1 MDECLPKNGF
11 DKKGDLKVDI
21 NFFSNLNTFMSCD
34 DKNKF
39 FGLYAAED
47 RLQNVVN
54 KFVEQKWK
62 FEKMEYVWFKALAK
76 YFESQQ
82 SVRKKNYRTE
92 MAQLMEGLDKVK
104 KYLDH

>member
-1 MDECLPKNGF
+1 
-11 DKKGDLKVDI
+11 
-21 NFFSNLNTFMSCD
+21 MSCD

-62 FEKMEYVWFKALAK
+62 FEKMEYVWFKALAE

>member
-1 MDECLPKNGF
+1 
-11 DKKGDLKVDI
+11 
-21 NFFSNLNTFMSCD
+21 MSCD

-39 FGLYAAED
+39 FGFYAAED

-62 FEKMEYVWFKALAK
+62 FEKMEYVWFKALEE

-82 SVRKKNYRTE
+82 SVRKINYRTE